1 MAYNTTQPDFTSQIS
16 PSDFNVNSLIQN
28 ASDIK
33 LPSQAPQVEGK
44 ETEEEFI
51 DKYIESEEDKQKRA
65 NIKIGIQEDIT
76 DSEAQIASQEQFIS
90 DLVTARDSL
99 DSSEI
104 DKISRYN
111 QEIDRT
117 RQSMQTMQLNNLI
130 FTQLV
135 SQLDQRKKNK
145 DGEEDEEGEHKWS
158 LKNIGLLVGTIGAG
172 VAVADGVMG
181 LFEDDD
187 ISEVDAT
194 AEIRK
199 AVQASTDPE
208 TADAII
214 NAGYRDQPRISDL
227 ENLANYRNQF
237 GSLTNDMFNSD
248 SGGALED
255 AYQAF
260 KVNNPTIG
268 RDQFL
273 VEYARNDPTNPIS
286 QDINDRLS
294 RMGQTDRTART
305 LAGIDRDMT
314 REGFN
319 EARKFYQPTADG
331 GYGFT
336 PQDFRTSEQQRVID
350 SAFGLVDSAEGQLLK
365 NSISNRVRSQGEL
378 GTDTL
383 RQITGQAL
391 TSVDPSLQ
399 NQSYLSSGGLARSVI
414 NTEQAQRNRLRQDE
428 SALSGLLG
436 QEQNFMGTL
445 NNVVA
450 SNTVDPVSAFG
461 LKGSNNQLANQIYST
476 NPTNSLGYDPT
487 SAYFSSI
494 TGLNNNIAQAN
505 MIQQNKGSQLEGIGT
520 NLQNLDNKQKEL
532 EQSGVFG

>member
-1 MAYNTTQPDFTSQIS
+1 MCIRDS
-16 PSDFNVNSLIQN
+16 FNVNSLIQN